1 MMQGRCDVTKTGE
14 TKELGGLEKPVGQEQ
29 SGQSAGGRR
38 MVPEEAG
45 EVGGSHAQTRI
56 GTLSKGL

>member
-29 SGQSAGGRR
+29 SGQS
-38 MVPEEAG
+38 
-45 EVGGSHAQTRI
+45 VGGGGEWCQRR
-56 GTLSKGL
+56 LER

>member
-29 SGQSAGGRR
+29 SGQS
-38 MVPEEAG
+38 
-45 EVGGSHAQTRI
+45 VGGAENGARGGWRGRWEPCPDQNRDFI
-56 GTLSKGL
+56 